1 MRLFSVFN
9 QLKYAAI
16 HDIFH
21 QRQADEH
28 ETKQNKAKKVLQ
40 GYALYYLMLIY
51 NNFFLDLLSAESYVL
66 QQSMTCL
73 SLFALS
79 VGDFVTT
86 VDCTRFLIKHQGESS
101 EPGLWIMRALSCLGI
116 GSIIKVQL
124 PQRGL

>member
-21 QRQADEH
+21 RPQADEQ
-28 ETKQNKAKKVLQ
+28 ETKQTKAKKVLQ
-40 GYALYYLMLIY
+40 GYVSHYLMSVY

-101 EPGLWIMRALSCLGI
+101 ESGLWVMRALSCLGI
-116 GSIIKVQL
+116 GRINLQL
-124 PQRGL
+124 RK